1 MIVRRPFVAAICG
14 DPSGAAAFQFAVAGP
29 RVW

>member
-14 DPSGAAAFQFAVAGP
+14 DPLGAAAFPLAVADP
-29 RVW
+29 RGW